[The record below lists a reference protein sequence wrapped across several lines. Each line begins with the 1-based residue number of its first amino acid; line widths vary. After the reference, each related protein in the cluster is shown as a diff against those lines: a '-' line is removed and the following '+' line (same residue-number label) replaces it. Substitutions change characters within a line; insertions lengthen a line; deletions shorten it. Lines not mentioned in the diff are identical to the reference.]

1 MFTLMHV
8 LVQPG
13 KKKLKIK
20 CMLRLWY
27 ARLILL
33 KRFQYLSHIVLNPIW
48 EQESIMFQYKKMVLN
63 CLLVGIYQYFFPIG
77 WSLLK
82 NAISIKYLTDIEI
95 KQAYNYVLFNCDDW
109 DLWLSMSI
117 LQYFLNDKSFSL
129 VFSFVINDY

>member
-1 MFTLMHV
+1 
-8 LVQPG
+8 
-13 KKKLKIK
+13 
-20 CMLRLWY
+20 
-27 ARLILL
+27 
-33 KRFQYLSHIVLNPIW
+33 
-48 EQESIMFQYKKMVLN
+48 
-63 CLLVGIYQYFFPIG
+63 VGIYQYFFPIG